1 MVTALLVGLVVG
13 FVMVMPPGPIA
24 MACMRQALAGR
35 ETGVPCRVSR
45 LHSAVSFVL
54 GANT

>member
-1 MVTALLVGLVVG
+1 MT
-13 FVMVMPPGPIA
+13 